1 MSRSLALI
9 NTTIPPP
16 LKPARDGPDARAHR
30 EDRVGRQRGDE
41 MNLALSASQLFR
53 RYLNEAYAVTRQH
66 HSNLGRLM
74 VTVGAI
80 GLMQMLALPIV
91 ARRARDAGARPE
103 ITARPAATR

>member
-1 MSRSLALI
+1 
-9 NTTIPPP
+9 
-16 LKPARDGPDARAHR
+16 
-30 EDRVGRQRGDE
+30 

-53 RYLNEAYAVTRQH
+53 RYLNEAYAVTRQY

-80 GLMQMLALPIV
+80 GLVQVLALPIA

-103 ITARPAATR
+103 ITAHPAATR